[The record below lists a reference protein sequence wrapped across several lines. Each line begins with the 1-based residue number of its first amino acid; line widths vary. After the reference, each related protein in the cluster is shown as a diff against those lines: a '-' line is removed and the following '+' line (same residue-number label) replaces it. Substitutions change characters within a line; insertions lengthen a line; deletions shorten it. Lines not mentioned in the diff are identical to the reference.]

1 LMSAAATCVCAA
13 IALTFHSGSPH
24 GHSAPRTVSRTA
36 TSAIAMQDL
45 LDKPSSTAKRYAWQ
59 KSSSSEVEWITS
71 PSGYK
76 FIEEKIGQGVLP
88 ARGDVV
94 QIHYTVSLLSSGTTL
109 GTSRGTER
117 PVTMALGK
125 HDVPIWDEAVS
136 GMRVGGQRRMIL
148 PPSALPEFQA
158 DKVPGENRDLRF
170 DFELLGSV
178 DKATPLA
185 VFASLVPP
193 HRRPTRDSLFRA
205 FATLWLLSFVPY
217 FLPQSMQPEWYHD
230 GKPVEVIRAEQ
241 EQRLNSR
248 FLGGDV
254 ADLNSLFP

>member
-1 LMSAAATCVCAA
+1 
-13 IALTFHSGSPH
+13 
-24 GHSAPRTVSRTA
+24 
-36 TSAIAMQDL
+36 
-45 LDKPSSTAKRYAWQ
+45 
-59 KSSSSEVEWITS
+59 
-71 PSGYK
+71 
-76 FIEEKIGQGVLP
+76 
-88 ARGDVV
+88 
-94 QIHYTVSLLSSGTTL
+94 
-109 GTSRGTER
+109 
-117 PVTMALGK
+117 MALGK

-193 HRRPTRDSLFRA
+193 HRRPTRDSMFRA

-217 FLPQSMQPEWYHD
+217 FLPEAMQPEWYHD
-230 GKPVEVIRAEQ
+230 GKPMEVTCAHPLTLSPSYPSPSRPLALAPSHPRTLTPSHPRPHPHPPLVPLTLILTFNLTLTLTLTHAQVIRAEQ
-241 EQRLNSR
+241 EQRINSR
-248 FLGGDV
+248 FLGGGV